1 MKKNVLALALLGL
14 ILAGCAGSRA
24 QAPTAVFDLG
34 PAAARQVPEGRW
46 ANVGLEVRAA
56 PWIDGT
62 AIAYRLAYDDPNRL
76 LAYTQSR
83 WAGPAAQLFGQ
94 RLRQQL
100 GLASGGP
107 CLVRLEVEELS
118 QVFETPEKSAVVLQ
132 GHMTLA
138 DKQRKLI
145 AERPLALNRPAA
157 GADARGG
164 VAAFAEL
171 AARAA
176 QEMAAWL
183 ELQESEGKLKVCG

>member
-1 MKKNVLALALLGL
+1 MKKNAFALALLGL

-34 PAAARQVPEGRW
+34 PATSRLVPEGRW

-100 GLASGGP
+100 GLAAGGP

-118 QVFETPEKSAVVLQ
+118 QVFETPEKSSVVLQ
-132 GHMTLA
+132 GRMTLA

-157 GADARGG
+157 GADARSG

-183 ELQESEGKLKVCG
+183 ELQETGGKLKVCG